1 MSEQAIRMVVATAD
15 SVFGARCES
24 LFGGDGGI
32 VSVTVHA
39 DLIRLARRGE
49 PDVVLFD
56 IDYCDPAD
64 VSRLTAKLSLVS
76 SAVVV
81 LATAYHAPGSAALG
95 ALLQTVSAT
104 AVLKPDGASSLSL
117 SGAGAEAFRQA
128 LTVAI
133 NAQAR
138 ADEHA

>member
-1 MSEQAIRMVVATAD
+1 MSELPIRMVVATAD
-15 SVFGARCES
+15 PVFGALCER
-24 LFGGDGGI
+24 LFPEEEGR

-39 DLIRLARRGE
+39 DLIRLARRVE
-49 PDVVLFD
+49 PEVILYD

-76 SAVVV
+76 GAVVV
-81 LATAYHAPGSAALG
+81 LASAYHAPGSTGLG

-117 SGAGAEAFRQA
+117 SAHAAEAFRQS
-128 LTVAI
+128 LTLAI
-133 NAQAR
+133 DAQAR
-138 ADEHA
+138 AADHG